1 MLDTVQITVT
11 AVVAEAEQLSPA
23 VVSIAHHLVIGI
35 SDVLDSSPAVVG
47 VAHHATLIVEGV
59 VQNFNN

>member
-23 VVSIAHHLVIGI
+23 VVAVAHHLV
-35 SDVLDSSPAVVG
+35 VG
-47 VAHHATLIVEGV
+47 VGDV
-59 VQNFNN
+59 